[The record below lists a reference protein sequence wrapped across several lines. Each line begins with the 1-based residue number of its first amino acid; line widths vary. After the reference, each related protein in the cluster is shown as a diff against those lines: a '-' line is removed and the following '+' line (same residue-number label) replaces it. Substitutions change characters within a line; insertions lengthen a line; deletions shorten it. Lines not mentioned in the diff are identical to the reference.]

1 MPDTVISHAENVSK
15 KHEKKR
21 ENKYKYLTLLVLYA
35 IIIFMITPK
44 AQASYS
50 ADEKD
55 EIFAH
60 LASVIAQKEA
70 HIEQLTLKYEAN
82 QRQLATLQHQIEQLI
97 RRIYGRK
104 SEKIDP
110 NQMMFDAI
118 IRESLTQSVAI
129 FDKEKAKAEAPVV
142 AIAKFRKERTQHGR
156 LPIPEHL
163 ERVEVIIDIPEDKKV
178 SPLTGEPLKVISVE
192 CSEKLEYRPG
202 KLFVKV
208 YQRPQYALPGNEGVV
223 CAAMPDSPIAKCKAD
238 VGLLAHVI
246 VSKFADHLPH
256 YRQDAIFHRE
266 RVEIPRA
273 TQSGWMM
280 QMYESIKILVPV
292 LTRAVQESGILFT
305 DDTPVALQ
313 DHQNHP
319 GKFKKA
325 RLWVY
330 VRGGTTPPL
339 SVYDFSIDR
348 GKKRPL
354 AFLAGYRGYV
364 HADAYSGYDELFK
377 KEGIIEIGCWAHARR
392 KFDEAASSRPKE
404 ATDILARIARLYH
417 EVETPGKYLKVEE
430 LYQLRQQKAK
440 SLLDNI
446 FEVLDDL
453 KARTIPSEPLR
464 KAIDYS
470 LNQKV
475 ALCRYLEN
483 GHLKPDNNTAENAM
497 RPVAL
502 GRKNWLFVGSERG
515 GHAAALYMSL
525 IQSCKNLDINPWEY
539 FNDMLRRIMNHPVN
553 RLRELLPDQW
563 RPLSR

>member
-1 MPDTVISHAENVSK
+1 M
-15 KHEKKR
+15 
-21 ENKYKYLTLLVLYA
+21 LYA
-35 IIIFMITPK
+35 MHLFMKTAEAK
-44 AQASYS
+44 APSS
-50 ADEKD
+50 DSKD
-55 EIFAH
+55 EIIAQM
-60 LASVIAQKEA
+60 ASIIAQKDA
-70 HIEQLTLKYEAN
+70 HIEQLTLKLEAT

-110 NQMMFDAI
+110 NQLMFDSI
-118 IRESLTQSVAI
+118 IRESIAQSAMLPSEAVE
-129 FDKEKAKAEAPVV
+129 DKMAASSKPV
-142 AIAKFRKERTQHGR
+142 KERVRHGR

-163 ERVEVIIDIPEDKKV
+163 ERVEIVIDIPEDKKV
-178 SPLTGEPLKVISVE
+178 SPQTGEPLKMISVE
-192 CSEKLEYRPG
+192 CSEKLEYCPG
-202 KLFVKV
+202 RLFVKV
-208 YQRPQYALPGNEGVV
+208 YKRPQYALPNNEGVV

-246 VSKFADHLPH
+246 VSKFADHLPL
-256 YRQDAIFHRE
+256 YRQDAIFQRE
-266 RVEIPRA
+266 KVEIPRA
-273 TQSGWMM
+273 TQSGWLM

-292 LTRAVQESGILFT
+292 LRKAVQENGILFT

-313 DHQNHP
+313 DHQSNP

-330 VRGGTTPPL
+330 VRGGTGPPL
-339 SVYDFSIDR
+339 TVYDFSMDR

-354 AFLAGYRGYV
+354 DFLDTYKGYV
-364 HADAYSGYDELFK
+364 QADAYSGYDELFRK
-377 KEGIIEIGCWAHARR
+377 DGILEVGCWAHARR
-392 KFDEAASSRPKE
+392 KFDEASSSRPKE
-404 ATDILARIARLYH
+404 ATDILSRIARLYH
-417 EVETPGKYLKVEE
+417 EVETPGKELKVEE

-440 SLLDNI
+440 PILDNI
-446 FEVLDDL
+446 FKELEDL

-470 LNQKV
+470 LNQKG

-483 GHLKPDNNTAENAM
+483 GYLKPDNNTAENAM

-525 IQSCKNLDINPWEY
+525 IQSCKNCDVNPWEY
-539 FNDMLRRIMNHPVN
+539 LNDILRRIMSHPVN
-553 RLRELLPDQW
+553 KLRELLPDQW
-563 RPLSR
+563 KPLTR

>member
-1 MPDTVISHAENVSK
+1 M
-15 KHEKKR
+15 
-21 ENKYKYLTLLVLYA
+21 LYA
-35 IIIFMITPK
+35 FTMKTAE
-44 AQASYS
+44 AQAPYAAQSQ
-50 ADEKD
+50 D
-55 EIFAH
+55 EIIAYMT
-60 LASVIAQKEA
+60 SVIAQKNA
-70 HIEQLTLKYEAN
+70 HIEQLTLKCEAS
-82 QRQLATLQHQIEQLI
+82 QRQLTTLQHQIEQLI

-110 NQMMFDAI
+110 NQMMFDSI
-118 IRESLTQSVAI
+118 IRESIEQSAAMVSKSNGESEGKTEA
-129 FDKEKAKAEAPVV
+129 EAKAEAATP
-142 AIAKFRKERTQHGR
+142 AAASKPRKERTQHGR

-163 ERVEVIIDIPEDKKV
+163 ERVEVMIDIPEDKKV
-178 SPLTGEPLKVISVE
+178 SPQTGEPLKVIAVE
-192 CSEKLEYRPG
+192 CSEKLEYCPG

-208 YQRPQYALPGNEGVV
+208 YKRPQYALPNNEGVV
-223 CAAMPDSPIAKCKAD
+223 CAAMPDSPIDKCKAD
-238 VGLLAHVI
+238 VGLLAHVV
-246 VSKFADHLPH
+246 VSKFADHLPL
-256 YRQDAIFHRE
+256 YRQDAIFQRE
-266 RVEIPRA
+266 KVEIPRA
-273 TQSGWMM
+273 TQSGWLM
-280 QMYESIKILVPV
+280 QMYESIKILHPV
-292 LTRAVQESGILFT
+292 LRKAVQESGVLFT

-330 VRGGTTPPL
+330 VRGGTGPPL
-339 SVYDFSIDR
+339 TVYDFSMDR

-354 AFLAGYRGYV
+354 EFLDDYQGYV

-377 KEGIIEIGCWAHARR
+377 REEIIEVGCWAHARR

-417 EVETPGKYLKVEE
+417 EVETPGKNLKTEE
-430 LYQLRQQKAK
+430 LYRLRQQKAK
-440 SLLDNI
+440 PILDNI
-446 FEVLDDL
+446 FEVLEDL
-453 KARTIPSEPLR
+453 KGKTIPSEPIR

-475 ALCRYLEN
+475 ALYRYLEN

-525 IQSCKNLDINPWEY
+525 IQSCKNCDVNPWEY
-539 FNDMLRRIMNHPVN
+539 LNDMLRRIMSHPVSK
-553 RLRELLPDQW
+553 LRELLPDQW
-563 RPLSR
+563 QPLNR